1 VSDPLSASFRAA
13 RAQLVAALA
22 ARFRDLDLAEDALAE
37 AFARAVTAWTPLPPR
52 DPAAWLYRVATRIAL
67 DRVRHAAVRAVAMLS
82 EPEPEPTPEQ
92 LMIEACPIPD
102 ERLALIFTC
111 CHPAIQPEAR
121 AALTLRV
128 VCGLTTEEIA
138 RAFLVPE
145 PTLAQRLVRAKR
157 KIARAGIGYAV
168 PGPDAWAER
177 LDAVLSTLDVAYA
190 QAHADGAGLGP
201 HAAYAREML
210 RITATL
216 TQMMP
221 DEPEVLALAATMRFT
236 EARRPAR
243 VDGKGSMVPLSKQ
256 DPARW
261 DKVLIAEGQALLAR
275 ALAIAPARPR
285 VLAAL
290 IHAEWCSRPSLAEP
304 PPWSTILAIYDA
316 LIAVRDDPITRLNR
330 AVALAEVAGCAA
342 ALEAVDA
349 LDMPGLA
356 SFLPYHAVR
365 AGLLHRLGLS
375 GEAHAA
381 YQRALS
387 LAPGEAERQWLERRR
402 AEVTNG

>member
-1 VSDPLSASFRAA
+1 
-13 RAQLVAALA
+13 
-22 ARFRDLDLAEDALAE
+22 
-37 AFARAVTAWTPLPPR
+37 
-52 DPAAWLYRVATRIAL
+52 
-67 DRVRHAAVRAVAMLS
+67 
-82 EPEPEPTPEQ
+82 
-92 LMIEACPIPD
+92 MIEACPIPD

-111 CHPAIQPEAR
+111 CHPAIHAEAR

-128 VCGLTTEEIA
+128 VCGLTTDEIA

-168 PGPDAWAER
+168 PGPEAWAER
-177 LDAVLSTLDVAYA
+177 LDAVLSTLEVAYA
-190 QAHADGAGLGP
+190 QAHADGAGLGR
-201 HAAYAREML
+201 HAGYAREML
-210 RITATL
+210 HITATL
-216 TQMMP
+216 AQMLP
-221 DEPEVLALAATMRFT
+221 DEPEVLALAATMRFA

-243 VDGKGSMVPLSKQ
+243 VDGEGAMVPLSKQ

-261 DKVLIAEGQALLAR
+261 DKALIAEGQALLAR

-290 IHAEWCSRPSLAEP
+290 IHAEWCARPSQDEP
-304 PPWSTILAIYDA
+304 PPWAAILAVYDA

-330 AVALAEVAGCAA
+330 AVALAEVAGYAA

-349 LDMPGLA
+349 LAMPGLA

-365 AGLLHRLGLS
+365 AGLLHRLGLW
-375 GEAHAA
+375 GEAQAA
-381 YQRALS
+381 YETALS
-387 LAPGEAERQWLERRR
+387 LAPGEAERRWLERRR
-402 AEVTNG
+402 AEVTND